1 MENQKS
7 MATTYTINDYFVK
20 KPTFKIIV
28 SGVNNNLTKRHHY
41 NKGMEKEKNLYSE
54 IKKKKKTSIDDGKRK
69 KIEGT
74 DLSIPPSTI
83 KMIENAG
90 DSSTPT
96 KAINI
101 PKLQIYAKI
110 SDYNLKNDKIEI
122 IKEKSDIDFGFNFI
136 SNSGAVIHSN
146 CAFNHVFKPED
157 TIKKIAPT
165 ILAPL
170 YQLLFNGLNV
180 SLIYMGSLGNDK
192 TQFLYQNTIKS
203 NYGFFLHTLQWA
215 FSLLSTYLKS
225 NSLLATD
232 AYLKISALHFSQ
244 RNNTITDLMSI
255 FTENFEPKKNP
266 EFSNTSFY
274 DNISD
279 IYENDDD
286 IDRICKEMKK
296 TETLKEIH
304 IPTLED
310 GIHYFKKIMEFQ
322 NLGDDDT
329 QRTEHTFYFIN
340 LYRKQKQSKNKEK
353 KSDETEEFSIIK
365 STLTLI
371 DMGLGERKSKGDPTI
386 ITMPG
391 ISNILQLIFQG
402 HKHLLTRNSLFTSL
416 LQEYLKTPKN
426 KTAVILTNFSPGDR
440 VNDQANLFH
449 LFCKL
454 FKITNGSKNNS
465 HNKNITLN
473 DNKYKNKNNDEDIL
487 KNNQKSE
494 TLSEFSGG
502 ETVIYLGEE
511 VISRSSLLGGSEN
524 DKTLKGSNS
533 DSSSKKSIKNKIISS
548 TNAIPID
555 FPPTIEKQMLA
566 GYRNI
571 NYINELNNLD
581 DIKIRKNSGIK
592 NLKDTVIETVFGEEY
607 ISKEREYMIWKW
619 MKDNQKDIDSQNIIF
634 ENFYAEMDKQKKLKK
649 SDISKTDSGIQCDD
663 NEIDHEQM
671 KLWITGRYL
680 EDITEVDEEISCKSN
695 ALSRKSKTCFEIGQ
709 SMPREALAEK
719 TFLKDEGCSVDKI
732 LSPLRIL
739 KNSTL
744 KNEHDLSQLSLED
757 ISLNDNGNSED
768 DFECESIPDDDLEKA
783 MEASLNLSSIKS
795 HEILSRMNKNIRNS
809 LIHNPIIEEKSIEI
823 TNCSTQPS
831 DSTTPSDT
839 AFYRK
844 ASYLEMYAE
853 EKLNEILD
861 KEEAENKKKKQNIIG
876 KKIKNVLSE
885 NILKCCDKNGTISI
899 MSKNGDAFVYDSS
912 SNDNTYSK
920 KSFPIITNDFNRT
933 DSMYPINGS
942 MNKGFKLL
950 TSPTALKC
958 CFSPMVNSETSI
970 TSGEFSKQPSP
981 EDNKEQLVEG
991 VSIKES
997 KIPVISE
1004 EDRQQIKEQLVSYNK
1019 KQKTLTNLFHPRQH
1033 SSLPITPLKK
1043 LSLQSPLKRIE
1054 EAENKIKSQGGGTT
1068 PTSSATILNTF
1079 ASKDNISNCP
1089 RNRNSRSNSI
1099 DVVEGFENDYFTKN
1113 IKKNI
1118 GKGKD
1123 RNAQET
1129 FSSSSCNNTIKRFPK
1144 QCLNVNNNRKSSN
1157 LPILMN
1163 SKLPPSPYSKITSA
1177 KMVNHNNGT
1186 VSSSGHGSDEAEAST
1201 TFKSSSNGLSS
1212 GNNLSPV
1219 FSKTPN
1225 IGASGSKGKNR
1236 ESFSASSGYESA
1248 DYQNIHYNF
1257 KHLNIKQLKRTSTSN
1272 NIFID
1277 GYANETIKMIKD
1289 EQETLKKELK
1299 EAQQRIQI
1307 FGSPEEEEMSLS
1319 DEKVFD
1325 DVDKDTIIQT
1335 LLTENKVLRKRIL
1348 AARNHVMMIT
1358 SFL

>member
-1 MENQKS
+1 MT
-7 MATTYTINDYFVK
+7 TTYAINEYFIK

-41 NKGMEKEKNLYSE
+41 NKGMKEETNLYSE
-54 IKKKKKTSIDDGKRK
+54 IKKKKKISIDDGRRRQT
-69 KIEGT
+69 EGN

-90 DSSTPT
+90 DPDIPIKS
-96 KAINI
+96 INI

-110 SDYNLKNDKIEI
+110 SDYNLKNEKIEI
-122 IKEKSDIDFGFNFI
+122 IKEKSDIDFGFNFT

-146 CAFNHVFKPED
+146 CAFNYVFKPED

-170 YQLLFNGLNV
+170 YQLLFNGFNG

-192 TQFLYQNTIKS
+192 TQFLYQNTIKP

-215 FSLLSTYLKS
+215 FSLLTTYLKS
-225 NSLLATD
+225 NSLLSTD
-232 AYLKISALHFSQ
+232 VYIKISALHFSQ

-255 FTENFEPKKNP
+255 FTENFESKKDS
-266 EFSNTSFY
+266 ECSYISVY

-296 TETLKEIH
+296 TETLKEVH

-310 GIHYFKKIMEFQ
+310 GIHYFKKIIEFQ
-322 NLGDDDT
+322 QLGDDDT

-353 KSDETEEFSIIK
+353 KFQENEECSIIK

-416 LQEYLKTPKN
+416 LQKYLKTPKN
-426 KTAVILTNFSPGDR
+426 KTVTILTNFSPGDR

-465 HNKNITLN
+465 NNKNITLN
-473 DNKYKNKNNDEDIL
+473 ESNFKNKNNDEDTF
-487 KNNQKSE
+487 KNTQKSE
-494 TLSEFSGG
+494 NLSEYSGG

-511 VISRSSLLGGSEN
+511 VISKGSLLGSSEN
-524 DKTLKGSNS
+524 SKTIKGSNS
-533 DSSSKKSIKNKIISS
+533 DNSKKSIKNKIISS

-566 GYRNI
+566 GYGNI
-571 NYINELNNLD
+571 NFTNELKNLNNVKVKKVGT
-581 DIKIRKNSGIK
+581 IKQ
-592 NLKDTVIETVFGEEY
+592 LKDTVIETVFGEEY
-607 ISKEREYMIWKW
+607 ISKEKEHMIWKW
-619 MKDNQKDIDSQNIIF
+619 MKDNQDDFNTKNIIF
-634 ENFYAEMDKQKKLKK
+634 ENFYAEMEKEKKLRK
-649 SDISKTDSGIQCDD
+649 DDASKTDSGIQCDD

-671 KLWITGRYL
+671 KIWITGRYL

-695 ALSRKSKTCFEIGQ
+695 LISRKSKTCLEIGK

-719 TFLKDEGCSVDKI
+719 TILKNEGCSVDKI
-732 LSPLRIL
+732 LSPLRKL
-739 KNSTL
+739 KDSTF
-744 KNEHDLSQLSLED
+744 KNENDLSQLSLED
-757 ISLNDNGNSED
+757 ISLNENENSD
-768 DFECESIPDDDLEKA
+768 DDIECESIPDDDLEKA
-783 MEASLNLSSIKS
+783 MEASLSLSSIKS
-795 HEILSRMNKNIRNS
+795 HEILCRMNKNVRNS
-809 LIHNPIIEEKSIEI
+809 LINNPIPEEKSIDI

-853 EKLNEILD
+853 EKLNEILV

-885 NILKCCDKNGTISI
+885 NILKCCDKNGTTSTI
-899 MSKNGDAFVYDSS
+899 SKNSDIFIYESS

-920 KSFPIITNDFNRT
+920 KTFPILGNNCNCT

-942 MNKGFKLL
+942 TNKGLKLL

-958 CFSPMVNSETSI
+958 CFSPMVNSETSV

-981 EDNKEQLVEG
+981 ENDKEQIIEG
-991 VSIKES
+991 AFIKES

-1004 EDRQQIKEQLVSYNK
+1004 EDRQKIKEQLVSFNK
-1019 KQKTLTNLFHPRQH
+1019 KQKSLTNILHSRQH

-1054 EAENKIKSQGGGTT
+1054 EAENKIKSQGGDTI
-1068 PTSSATILNTF
+1068 PTSSTTLLMTF
-1079 ASKDNISNCP
+1079 PSKDNINNCP
-1089 RNRNSRSNSI
+1089 ETRNSRSNSI
-1099 DVVEGFENDYFTKN
+1099 NIVEGFENEYFTKTY
-1113 IKKNI
+1113 KKSI

-1123 RNAQET
+1123 RNPQEIY
-1129 FSSSSCNNTIKRFPK
+1129 SSSCNNTLKRFSK
-1144 QCLNVNNNRKSSN
+1144 HSLSSNNNRKNSN

-1177 KMVNHNNGT
+1177 KMVNYNNGT
-1186 VSSSGHGSDEAEAST
+1186 VSSSGHGSEEAEVST
-1201 TFKSSSNGLSS
+1201 IFKCFSNGISS
-1212 GNNLSPV
+1212 ENNLSPV

-1225 IGASGSKGKNR
+1225 ICISGSKGKNR

-1248 DYQNIHYNF
+1248 DYQNIHYNL
-1257 KHLNIKQLKRTSTSN
+1257 KNLNLKQLKRTSISN

-1277 GYANETIKMIKD
+1277 CYANETIKMIKD
-1289 EQETLKKELK
+1289 EQEILKKELK

-1319 DEKVFD
+1319 DEKIFD